1 MLKLIN
7 KSLKLSSKGS
17 SHIIDITDDVKRILE
32 KEDVSG
38 GMIHL
43 FVPGAT
49 GAITTIEYEEGL
61 IHDIKAAWERIAP
74 QHGFYRHNRGRG
86 DDNSHSHIRASLI
99 GPSLSVPFKDKKLI
113 LGTWQSIVFIDFDTR
128 PRKREIIVQI
138 MGCEAVSKGD

>member
-7 KSLKLSSKGS
+7 KSLKLSTKGL
-17 SHIIDITDDVKRILE
+17 SHIIDITDDVKKNLG

-43 FVPGAT
+43 FIPGAT

-61 IHDIKAAWERIAP
+61 IHDMKAAWERIAP
-74 QHGFYRHNRGRG
+74 QHGSYRHNSDRG
-86 DDNSHSHIRASLI
+86 DDNSHSHILASLI

-113 LGTWQSIVFIDFDTR
+113 LGTWQRLAFIDFDTR

-138 MGCEAVSKGD
+138 MGE